1 MKLVKRQILFFFRL
15 SFHYCSFG
23 NETQGRN
30 EIEPKNIRMEDM
42 RQMSFDIS
50 SMYLSFIC
58 FMQSKRLDKL
68 WLNGSLY
75 RVIGFIAK
83 TLSHITLLSSSGQK
97 LI

>member
-1 MKLVKRQILFFFRL
+1 
-15 SFHYCSFG
+15 
-23 NETQGRN
+23 
-30 EIEPKNIRMEDM
+30 M

-83 TLSHITLLSSSGQK
+83 TLSHITLPLRLRLPDKKAYLNVKEDG
-97 LI
+97 